1 MFNRR
6 GVVLGS
12 LAVLVMALT
21 VPLTSVGQSE
31 SPLMNSAVFLWEA
44 LAPTATNVGAV
55 RRVVRAPTATLD
67 ELESHITT
75 LDPGQS
81 PHPPHQH
88 PNEELI
94 IVKEGSVEAFVEGT
108 WVPASAGST
117 IFFASNH
124 PHTVRNVGK
133 TRATYHVIN
142 WRSSRTPASQTVKP

>member
-1 MFNRR
+1 VFSMR
-6 GVVLGS
+6 GVVLGL
-12 LAVLVMALT
+12 LALLVTLLT
-21 VPLTSVGQSE
+21 VPVTSVGQSE
-31 SPLMNSAVFLWEA
+31 SVLMNSAVFSWEA
-44 LAPTATNVGAV
+44 LAPSSTKVGAV

-94 IVKEGSVEAFVEGT
+94 IVKEGSVEAFVEGA

-133 TRATYHVIN
+133 TQATYHVVN
-142 WRSSRTPASQTVKP
+142 WRSSRTPATPKP